1 MTIESFAHASVEADD
16 QHAAVHS
23 STTGGRRRV
32 SRRVS
37 RRSSK
42 KNSKRFMHIGAHTTR
57 KRARATKH
65 ARAGLHLMCT
75 RVFLNG
81 SSKKNS
87 VNIYFLMSLSLKFNK
102 D

>member
-42 KNSKRFMHIGAHTTR
+42 KKPRKGGFLNRLLVPGALLIGQKSMHAAKKRRSRKFKKVKKQTR
-57 KRARATKH
+57 KGMIRKTARRAY
-65 ARAGLHLMCT
+65 L
-75 RVFLNG
+75 
-81 SSKKNS
+81 KK
-87 VNIYFLMSLSLKFNK
+87 
-102 D
+102 